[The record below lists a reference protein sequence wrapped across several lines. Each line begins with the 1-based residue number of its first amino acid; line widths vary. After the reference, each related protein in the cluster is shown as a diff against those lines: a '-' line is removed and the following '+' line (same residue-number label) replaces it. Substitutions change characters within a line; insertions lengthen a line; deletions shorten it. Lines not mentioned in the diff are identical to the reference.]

1 MNAPIPDCP
10 TTCLTVD
17 VKTCARMLGLGLRST
32 YRLVERSYR
41 EQFPLRVLRFG
52 TAYRISVVSVMK
64 LLGDSSLD
72 YVELGG

>member
-41 EQFPLRVLRFG
+41 EQSPLRVLRFG
-52 TAYRISVVSVMK
+52 AAYRISIDSLRK
-64 LLGDSSLD
+64 LLGNSTLNHI
-72 YVELGG
+72 ELK